1 MWYAPPQV
9 QSGIPTA
16 KSRRHLILQ
25 LGVRLH
31 KIHGFPLLL
40 LYGAVRR

>member
-1 MWYAPPQV
+1 MRPPQV

-16 KSRRHLILQ
+16 KPRRHLILQ
-25 LGVRLH
+25 LGFRLH
-31 KIHGFPLLL
+31 KINGFPLLL